1 MGHEPTRTARSGAL
15 LLLWG
20 LAGAAAAQPSIF
32 VCSDAKGRTISG
44 DRPPAECVG
53 AIREL
58 RADGSVRRVIEPP
71 LTPEQKAARDAEQKR
86 QREEAERQRAQLRR
100 DRALLET
107 YASEEEIE
115 NARARAL
122 ATRQALIER
131 AMRRMEEHRR
141 ERKKL
146 DNEAEFYA
154 KRQMPAKLMRAFEDN
169 AALMRSEEKIINDA
183 RAEIERINERF
194 DAERKRWRELV
205 SAGAQPVQRT
215 PTAQ

>member
-1 MGHEPTRTARSGAL
+1 
-15 LLLWG
+15 
-20 LAGAAAAQPSIF
+20 
-32 VCSDAKGRTISG
+32 
-44 DRPPAECVG
+44 
-53 AIREL
+53 
-58 RADGSVRRVIEPP
+58 
-71 LTPEQKAARDAEQKR
+71 
-86 QREEAERQRAQLRR
+86 
-100 DRALLET
+100 
-107 YASEEEIE
+107 
-115 NARARAL
+115 
-122 ATRQALIER
+122 
-131 AMRRMEEHRR
+131 MRRMEEHRR

-183 RAEIERINERF
+183 RAEMQRINERF